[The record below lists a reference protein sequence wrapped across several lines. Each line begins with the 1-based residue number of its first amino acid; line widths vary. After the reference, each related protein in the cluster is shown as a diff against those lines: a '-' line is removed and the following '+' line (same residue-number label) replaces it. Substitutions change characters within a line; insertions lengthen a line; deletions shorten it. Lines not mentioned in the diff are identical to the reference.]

1 MDLIIDL
8 LKKFNLVPVP
18 LLDGQMQVVKAK
30 AILEANWAGV
40 FHALEK
46 QPGGM
51 TYQEV
56 ASATGLSVEGSKVL
70 LRALVS
76 AGYLH
81 DRSGRYV
88 NGSWPKRWIVDPQR
102 SLTNML
108 KLQMF
113 TYRRLDRLG
122 ENLRNGCPPLDI
134 HQLAVAEPTP
144 QQEVYTRAM
153 REAARLIIPDLMKR
167 VRLPAGPKRFLDIG
181 GAHGEYCRAFV
192 RRYPGLKATVMDL
205 AGPVSTAKAIM
216 KEEGNAEGLELTVG
230 DCLHDDLGS
239 GWDVILL
246 ANMVHLFDHEQNLT
260 LFKSCAKALR
270 PGGKLLCVDQF
281 VGISGRRDRLFG
293 LISLNFFNVGGKS
306 YDIVEMRELL
316 AKAGLDQVEVR
327 PLGLR
332 TPASLIQATA
342 TGAALAAPAA
352 ATAIGA

>member
-8 LKKFNLVPVP
+8 LKKLNLVPVP
-18 LLDGQMQVVKAK
+18 LLDAQAQVVKAK

-40 FHALEK
+40 FHALE
-46 QPGGM
+46 QRPEGM
-51 TYQEV
+51 TSDEV
-56 ASATGLSVEGSKVL
+56 ASAVGWSREGSAVL

-81 DRSGRYV
+81 ERGGRYR
-88 NGSWPKRWIVDPQR
+88 NGSWPKRWIVDPEH
-102 SLTNML
+102 SLTHML

-122 ENLRNGCPPLDI
+122 ENLRTGRPPLDI

-153 REAARLIIPDLMKR
+153 REAARLIIPELMKR
-167 VRLPAGPKRFLDIG
+167 ARLPAGPKRFLDIG

-192 RRYPGLKATVMDL
+192 RRYPGLKATVLDL
-205 AGPVSTAKAIM
+205 AGPVSTATAIM
-216 KEEGNAEGLELTVG
+216 REEGNPDGLELKVG
-230 DCLHDDLGS
+230 DCLQDDLGS
-239 GWDVILL
+239 GWDAILL
-246 ANMVHLFDHEQNLT
+246 ANMVHLFDREQNLA
-260 LFKSCAKALR
+260 LFKRCAAALR

-306 YDIVEMRELL
+306 YDIVEMRDLL
-316 AKAGLDQVEVR
+316 GQAGLAGVEVR
-327 PLGLR
+327 PLGMR
-332 TPASLIQATA
+332 TPASLIQATV
-342 TGAALAAPAA
+342 TGAAVLAAPTAKLTAA
-352 ATAIGA
+352 